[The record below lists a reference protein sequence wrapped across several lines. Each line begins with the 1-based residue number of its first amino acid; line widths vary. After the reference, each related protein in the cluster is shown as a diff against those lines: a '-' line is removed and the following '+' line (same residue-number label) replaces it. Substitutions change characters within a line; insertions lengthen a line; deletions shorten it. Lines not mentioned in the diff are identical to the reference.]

1 MRDVKIAERLP
12 SKMENSKYLEFISL
26 LGQAPKSQLDE
37 KFSKECREFSGDDP
51 VRFLRNLQDK
61 CVFYSGSSGF
71 LIQVIDHILTNEV
84 ESKKEANARRE
95 VLEKEM
101 QL

>member
-12 SKMENSKYLEFISL
+12 SKMKNSKYLDLIIL

-61 CVFYSGSSGF
+61 CVFCSGSSGF
-71 LIQVIDHILTNEV
+71 LIQVIDHVLANEV
-84 ESKKEANARRE
+84 ESKEEANTRRKA
-95 VLEKEM
+95 LEKEM